1 MAMKQTPTKQCL
13 TFAFIAAL
21 SMSSNAETVTANSIQ
36 NKPQFVTQDNGYTKI
51 IIDTNHA
58 QKKPLD
64 TILTLR
70 LPDDIKNVGQSLN
83 YILKNSG
90 YHLEDLE
97 KTDPRTLKMYTLNI
111 PLSQRTFYQATVLQ
125 IIQTLAG
132 QAYETTIDHIKRE
145 VSIRP
150 ISESTYKGISQ

>member
-1 MAMKQTPTKQCL
+1 MKHTLTKQCL
-13 TFAFIAAL
+13 TLGFTAAL
-21 SMSSNAETVTANSIQ
+21 AVGSNAETVTANSLQ

-51 IIDTNHA
+51 TIDTNHS

-64 TILTLR
+64 TVLTLR
-70 LPDDIKNVGQSLN
+70 FPDDIKNVGQSLN

-90 YHLEDLE
+90 YHLTELE
-97 KTDPRTLKMYTLNI
+97 YTDPRTLKMYTLEI
-111 PLSQRTFYQATVLQ
+111 PLSQRSFYQATVLQ

-132 QAYETTIDHIKRE
+132 QAYETNINHVKRE

-150 ISESTYKGISQ
+150 ISESTYKGTSQ